1 MFFSLHASNNSVAPI
16 SVHSPVKQNT
26 ETWRQARE
34 KTWKEVTVNL
44 EITKSKIFNW
54 LALFS
59 ELLTVGRQRAWK
71 DMILDDLSHE
81 ESWFA
86 DVLGK

>member
-1 MFFSLHASNNSVAPI
+1 MNP
-16 SVHSPVKQNT
+16 
-26 ETWRQARE
+26 
-34 KTWKEVTVNL
+34 